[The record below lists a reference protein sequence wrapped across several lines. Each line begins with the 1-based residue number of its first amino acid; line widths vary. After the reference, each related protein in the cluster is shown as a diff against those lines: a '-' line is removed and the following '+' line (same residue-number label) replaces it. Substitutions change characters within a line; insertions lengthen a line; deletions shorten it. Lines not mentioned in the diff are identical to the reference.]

1 MSYVAEPL
9 GDHHHLDDF
18 ECGNEALNDW
28 LRRHA
33 RNASGQGTRTYVVID
48 ADGEAVGSFAVAPHT
63 IDRETLPR
71 SVGRGAPNQIPAV
84 LLAKLALD
92 RRLHGRRLGSELLVV
107 ALGTIVDAA
116 RQVGGKFV
124 VVDAIDDS
132 AAAFYAHHEFIA
144 VPADRRRFV
153 RKLSTIAKALGQ
165 PWP

>member
-1 MSYVAEPL
+1 VSYVAEPL

-18 ECGNEALNDW
+18 DCGNEALNDW

-48 ADGEAVGSFAVAPHT
+48 VDREVVGYFAVAPHT
-63 IDRETLPR
+63 IDREALPR

-92 RRLHGRRLGSELLVV
+92 RRLHGQGLGSELLVV
-107 ALGTIVDAA
+107 ALGTIVHAA
-116 RQVGGKFV
+116 RRVGGRFV
-124 VVDAIDDS
+124 VVDAIEDS
-132 AAAFYAHHEFIA
+132 AAAFYSYHEFIA
-144 VPADRRRFV
+144 VPSDPHRFV
-153 RKLSTIAKALGQ
+153 RKLSTVAKALGQ

>member
-18 ECGNEALNDW
+18 DCGNEALNDW

-48 ADGEAVGSFAVAPHT
+48 VDREAVGYFAVAPHT
-63 IDRETLPR
+63 IDREALPR

-92 RRLHGRRLGSELLVV
+92 RRLHGQGLGSELLVV
-107 ALGTIVDAA
+107 ALGTIVHAA
-116 RQVGGKFV
+116 RRVGGRFV

-132 AAAFYAHHEFIA
+132 AAAFYSYHEFIA
-144 VPADRRRFV
+144 VPSDPHRFV
-153 RKLSTIAKALGQ
+153 RKLSTVAKALGQ